1 MIVLEDKSFYAIDL
15 ILTITQ
21 IIILVIHE
29 ILGIKCM
36 TLFTYSKE
44 IKILKKGDY
53 SREQIILVENSTG
66 LKSKNQYYLKF
77 ENFNK
82 HLV

>member
-53 SREQIILVENSTG
+53 SRE
-66 LKSKNQYYLKF
+66 
-77 ENFNK
+77 
-82 HLV
+82 

>member
-1 MIVLEDKSFYAIDL
+1 MFQLSCVLAAFCLRFHCFIIIFEVVMIVLEDKSFYALDL

-53 SREQIILVENSTG
+53 SRE
-66 LKSKNQYYLKF
+66 
-77 ENFNK
+77 
-82 HLV
+82 